1 MEPSILKSVKK
12 VLGLEADYTAFDL
25 DVLMHINSVF
35 TILQQ
40 LGIGPDA
47 GFAIEDDTA
56 TWDAFLGTDPK
67 LNSVK
72 SYIWLRVRLL
82 FDPPQSSFLIQAME
96 KQIQELEWRLNVQ
109 RESTQ
114 WVNPLAVIP
123 TDEEVIV
130 FDGGT
135 P

>member
-1 MEPSILKSVKK
+1 METSILKSVKK
-12 VLGLEADYTAFDL
+12 VLGLEADYMAFDQ

-56 TWDAFLGTDPK
+56 TWDTFLGDDPK

-82 FDPPQSSFLIQAME
+82 FDPPQTSFVLQSME

-109 RESTQ
+109 RETTL
-114 WVNPLAVIP
+114 WVNPLTP
-123 TDEEVIV
+123 TVSEELA
-130 FDGGT
+130 
-135 P
+135 